1 MSEFLLSLRHLNA
14 WYGHAQALFNVS
26 FSVKSGEII
35 ALMGHNGAG
44 KSTLLKAL
52 VHLLTQNSEQ
62 FIFDGKDVRKLS
74 PDALCRLGIGW
85 VPEDRRIFT
94 NLTVLENLKV
104 GRPLKNN
111 GLPLMWSIERVLT
124 LFPPLAPLLKR
135 KAAQLSGG
143 EQQMLTVARTLLLN
157 PKILLLDEPSEGV
170 APLVV
175 ERMKAAVVE
184 MKAAGLS
191 LILAEQNTYF
201 VQGLAERAIV
211 LLAGKVAFDGPL
223 PQAMSYLRVGMPS
236 PTPDDS
242 GLSK

>member
-1 MSEFLLSLRHLNA
+1 MSELLLSVRNLNA
-14 WYGHAQALFNVS
+14 WYSHAQALFNIS

-52 VHLLTQNSEQ
+52 MHLLTQNSEQ
-62 FIFDGKDVRKLS
+62 FIFDGTDVRKLS
-74 PDALCRLGIGW
+74 TDALCRRGIGW

-104 GRPLKNN
+104 ARPPKNT
-111 GLPLMWSIERVLT
+111 GLTVALIWSIERVLT
-124 LFPPLAPLLKR
+124 LFPSLVPLLKR

-175 ERMKAAVVE
+175 ERMKAAVIE

-191 LILAEQNTYF
+191 LILAEQNTHF
-201 VQGLAERAIV
+201 VQGVAERAMV
-211 LLAGKVAFDGPL
+211 LLAGKVVFDGVL
-223 PQAMSYLRVGMPS
+223 SQAMSYLNLGRPS
-236 PTPDDS
+236 VTS
-242 GLSK
+242 E